1 LPALKS
7 ARRGDQRFILSLDEK
22 LEPTF
27 GNYLLGRLPE
37 LLADFKA
44 ASRLVLPDLN
54 LFHICFWG

>member
-1 LPALKS
+1 MPRAVEQIAHRS
-7 ARRGDQRFILSLDEK
+7 AVPILSLDEK

-44 ASRLVLPDLN
+44 GKD
-54 LFHICFWG
+54 